1 MSGLISADRLTR
13 KVGTAEDFKTDTRW
27 KISPTQVK
35 AWGECPRKWGF
46 RYLDGIQSPQSAA
59 AALGSEVHGILE
71 SWLADGTEPPDTRA
85 GKIAKAGLEHLPDP
99 GECDHVE
106 TQLLFDWGGMLF
118 RGFVDVVWTGADG
131 VPVVSDHKTS
141 SDPKKWGLSA
151 EALPH
156 DVQAIIYATWLLDLV
171 DAPMV
176 DLRWTYFRTR
186 GKAISFPVDARIT
199 REDAR
204 QNFRDKVEPNA
215 RAIIAAIEVHKETGA
230 LAGTLSAEPS
240 ACGNYG
246 GCDFAQFCER
256 TQEEVLSSIF
266 GKTEKEKGKEMGL
279 KELLAKKNGRKL
291 APPRA
296 GTPTAGVNSP
306 EAPASDEVA
315 REISKVV
322 GTITGN
328 PKTRKTKARE
338 VAEAAAGEVEPSL
351 AAKAC
356 EAALQQEQKEETPK
370 RSKAQER
377 VLELLAEENPRHF
390 SKSKADGAAP
400 FVHGRTLNA
409 MARAGLITIEE
420 MRDVR
425 NVHLAGT
432 HTKAAV
438 DDPDASEAGGPCVFD
453 ASKHVIPDEE
463 IPWSPSLWL
472 RPEETETLKNGFLKA
487 RTQLRATK
495 NAELAEDRLT
505 EIGEALA
512 DAFLDALL
520 RRLSK

>member
-1 MSGLISADRLTR
+1 
-13 KVGTAEDFKTDTRW
+13 
-27 KISPTQVK
+27 
-35 AWGECPRKWGF
+35 
-46 RYLDGIQSPQSAA
+46 
-59 AALGSEVHGILE
+59 
-71 SWLADGTEPPDTRA
+71 
-85 GKIAKAGLEHLPDP
+85 
-99 GECDHVE
+99 
-106 TQLLFDWGGMLF
+106 MLF
-118 RGFVDVVWTGADG
+118 RGFVDVVWTGGDG

-171 DAPMV
+171 DVPVV

-204 QNFRDKVEPNA
+204 HNFKTKVEPNA
-215 RAIIAAIEVHKETGA
+215 RAIIAAVETHKKTGA
-230 LAGTLSAEPS
+230 LAGTLPAEPS

-256 TQEEVLSSIF
+256 TKEEVLSSIF
-266 GKTEKEKGKEMGL
+266 GNKEKKEKEMGL
-279 KELLAKKNGRKL
+279 KELLAKKNGRKTP
-291 APPRA
+291 PPRA
-296 GTPTAGVNSP
+296 AEIAKGISAAEIAKGINSP
-306 EAPASDEVA
+306 EAPASNEVA

-328 PKTRKTKARE
+328 PKQRKTIARE

-370 RSKAQER
+370 RSKSQER

-390 SKSKADGAAP
+390 SKSKGRGREWHP

-409 MARAGLITIEE
+409 MVKEGLIT
-420 MRDVR
+420 VR
-425 NVHLAGT
+425 EKINVREVHLAGT
-432 HTKAAV
+432 DTTALEVLKSMASRAEAETRETKALPLTPTV
-438 DDPDASEAGGPCVFD
+438 EEVSKGVEPYRSGGRASLGEQHPNLTA
-453 ASKHVIPDEE
+453 
-463 IPWSPSLWL
+463 
-472 RPEETETLKNGFLKA
+472 
-487 RTQLRATK
+487 
-495 NAELAEDRLT
+495 AEDRLT
-505 EIGEALA
+505 EMGEALA

>member
-1 MSGLISADRLTR
+1 MVKKSKLISADRLTR
-13 KVGTAEDFKTDTRW
+13 KVGTVADFKEDKRW

-59 AALGSEVHGILE
+59 AALGSEVHGLLE
-71 SWLADGTEPPDTRA
+71 SWLTDGTEPPVNTRA
-85 GKIAKAGLEHLPDP
+85 GKIALAGLEHLPDP

-106 TQLLFDWGGMLF
+106 TQLLFDWEGMLF

-156 DVQAIIYATWLLDLV
+156 DIQAIIYATWLLDLV

-204 QNFRDKVEPNA
+204 QNFKDKVEPNA
-215 RAIIAAIEVHKETGA
+215 RAIIAAVETHKKTGA
-230 LAGTLSAEPS
+230 LAGTLPAEPS

-256 TQEEVLSSIF
+256 TKEEVLSSIF
-266 GKTEKEKGKEMGL
+266 GNKEKKEKEMGL

-296 GTPTAGVNSP
+296 GVNAP

-328 PKTRKTKARE
+328 PKTRKAKARE

-356 EAALQQEQKEETPK
+356 EAALQQEQKEEAPK
-370 RSKAQER
+370 RSKSQER

-390 SKSKADGAAP
+390 SKSKADDNEAAP

-420 MRDVR
+420 MINVR
-425 NVHLAGT
+425 IVHLAGT
-432 HTKAAV
+432 HTKETLGDKLSKATEELRVAPEV
-438 DDPDASEAGGPCVFD
+438 ESYRAGGRETPVEGVSPYQGTQPPAAD
-453 ASKHVIPDEE
+453 SKV
-463 IPWSPSLWL
+463 
-472 RPEETETLKNGFLKA
+472 TEM
-487 RTQLRATK
+487 
-495 NAELAEDRLT
+495 
-505 EIGEALA
+505 GEALA

>member
-1 MSGLISADRLTR
+1 MSELIPADRLTR
-13 KVGTAEDFKTDTRW
+13 KVGTVADFEGDKRW

-59 AALGSEVHGILE
+59 AALGSEVHGLLE

-85 GKIAKAGLEHLPDP
+85 GKIAKAGLGHLPDP

-141 SDPKKWGLSA
+141 SDPKKWGLST

-156 DVQAIIYATWLLDLV
+156 DIQAIIYATWLLDLV

-186 GKAISFPVDARIT
+186 GKAISYPVDARIT

-204 QNFRDKVEPNA
+204 QNFKDKVEPNA

-230 LAGTLSAEPS
+230 LAGTLPAEPS

-296 GTPTAGVNSP
+296 GTPAAGVNSP

-328 PKTRKTKARE
+328 PKTRKAKARE
-338 VAEAAAGEVEPSL
+338 VAEAAAGEVDAHKA
-351 AAKAC
+351 AAKARD
-356 EAALQQEQKEETPK
+356 AADTVVEETPK

-390 SKSKADGAAP
+390 SKSKADDNEAAP

-420 MRDVR
+420 MINVR
-425 NVHLAGT
+425 IVHLAGT

-438 DDPDASEAGGPCVFD
+438 DDPDASEADRVSAFD
-453 ASKHVIPDEE
+453 ASKHVSPDEE
-463 IPWSPSLWL
+463 EVLSAYQGTQP
-472 RPEETETLKNGFLKA
+472 PEA
-487 RTQLRATK
+487 
-495 NAELAEDRLT
+495 AEDRLT
-505 EIGEALA
+505 EMGEALA